1 MSPPSFYLWALMQ
14 IAQKKQN
21 SCQIQNS
28 QSSGVS
34 ILEHELAG
42 DLELL
47 QKDYSLQAAH
57 PDHHSANLGA
67 VS

>member
-1 MSPPSFYLWALMQ
+1 
-14 IAQKKQN
+14 
-21 SCQIQNS
+21 
-28 QSSGVS
+28 VS